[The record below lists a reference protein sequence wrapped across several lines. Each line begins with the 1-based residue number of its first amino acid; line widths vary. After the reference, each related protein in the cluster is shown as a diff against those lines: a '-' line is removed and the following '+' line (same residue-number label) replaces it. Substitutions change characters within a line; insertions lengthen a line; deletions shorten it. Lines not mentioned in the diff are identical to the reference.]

1 MKHGKNLALLLCGML
16 LGGVL
21 AGSAAGAAEKLTAQ
35 RSTQAIYVD
44 GQRVTLEAYAIGGNN
59 YVKLRDIG
67 KALNFNVYW
76 DGAVRVQSKS
86 PYTGEAPSSAPN
98 AATAAAVTEAR
109 AKQIALSDA
118 GLAETDVSGLTVKTG
133 TERGVKVYEV
143 EFFKGAAEY
152 DYDISMTSGEIVSK
166 SQDAEHAAAV
176 SPQASAN
183 TADAGKDAAI
193 SAALTHAG
201 VKRADTS
208 GLQAKLDFE
217 NGRRIYE
224 VEFHVGRTEYS
235 YDVDAASGEI
245 VNWEKETD

>member
-1 MKHGKNLALLLCGML
+1 MSLCLPTLAP
-16 LGGVL
+16 
-21 AGSAAGAAEKLTAQ
+21 A
-35 RSTQAIYVD
+35 
-44 GQRVTLEAYAIGGNN
+44 
-59 YVKLRDIG
+59 
-67 KALNFNVYW
+67 
-76 DGAVRVQSKS
+76 
-86 PYTGEAPSSAPN
+86 SSPN

-118 GLAETDVSGLTVKTG
+118 GLAEKDVSGLTVKTG

-143 EFFKGAAEY
+143 EFFKDAAEY
-152 DYDISMTSGEIVSK
+152 DYDISMTTGEIVSK
-166 SQDAEHAAAV
+166 SQDAEPAAAA

-183 TADAGKDAAI
+183 TADVGKDAAI

-201 VKRADTS
+201 VKRADAS
-208 GLQAKLDFE
+208 GLRAKLDSE